1 MLDKNTII
9 KVTNRSN
16 GSTGYTIPDMG
27 NLHRVFQ
34 SGETKDITME
44 ELRKLSYIPGGLN
57 ILKGCLVLDNPDAVA
72 ELLNEVE
79 PEYYYTTEDIKTL
92 LTTGTL
98 AQFEDCLDFA
108 PEGTLNLVKK
118 LAVELELND
127 VAKRKALQEKTGFN
141 VTTAIEANKMDEEEE
156 VVETKTRRAAA
167 INSTPKV
174 TTTGRRTAPATT
186 SKYKVV
192 STLEK

>member
-16 GSTGYTIPDMG
+16 GSTGYTIPDLG
-27 NLHRVFQ
+27 NLHRSFQ
-34 SGETKDITME
+34 SGETKELTME
-44 ELRKLSYIPGGLN
+44 ELRKLSYIPGGMFLLRN
-57 ILKGCLVLDNPDAVA
+57 NLVLDNPETIA

-79 PEYYYTTEDIKTL
+79 PEYYYTEEDIKTL

-108 PEGTLNLVKK
+108 PEGTINLVKK
-118 LAVELELND
+118 LSVELELND
-127 VAKRKALQEKTGFN
+127 VSKRKALLEKTGFN
-141 VTTAIEANKMDEEEE
+141 VTTAIEANQMDEE
-156 VVETKTRRAAA
+156 VVTETKTRRAAA
-167 INSTPKV
+167 ITKTPI
-174 TTTGRRTAPATT
+174 TTTSGRRSAPVA

-192 STLEK
+192 STLDK

>member
-16 GSTGYTIPDMG
+16 GSTGYTIPDLG
-27 NLHRVFQ
+27 NLHRSFQ
-34 SGETKDITME
+34 SGETKELTIE
-44 ELRKLSYIPGGLN
+44 ELRKLSYIPGGMFLLRN
-57 ILKGCLVLDNPDAVA
+57 NLVLDNPEAIA

-79 PEYYYTTEDIKTL
+79 PEYYYTEEDIKTL

-108 PEGTLNLVKK
+108 PEGTINLVKK
-118 LAVELELND
+118 LSVELELND
-127 VAKRKALQEKTGFN
+127 VSKRKALLEKTGFN
-141 VTTAIEANKMDEEEE
+141 VTTAIEANQMDEKE
-156 VVETKTRRAAA
+156 VVTETKTRRTAA
-167 INSTPKV
+167 ITKTPI
-174 TTTGRRTAPATT
+174 TTTSGRRSAPVA

-192 STLEK
+192 STLDK

>member
-16 GSTGYTIPDMG
+16 GSTGYTIPDLG
-27 NLHRVFQ
+27 NLHRTFQ
-34 SGETKDITME
+34 GGETKELTME
-44 ELRKLSYIPGGLN
+44 ELRKLSYIPGGMFLLRHN
-57 ILKGCLVLDNPDAVA
+57 LVLDNQDAIV
-72 ELLNEVE
+72 ELLSEVE
-79 PEYYYTTEDIKTL
+79 PEYYYTEEDIKTL

-108 PEGTLNLVKK
+108 PEGTINLVKK
-118 LAVELELND
+118 LSVDLELND
-127 VAKRKALQEKTGFN
+127 VAKRKALLEKTGFN
-141 VTTAIEANKMDEEEE
+141 VTTAIEANQMEEE
-156 VVETKTRRAAA
+156 VVTETKTRRAEA
-167 INSTPKV
+167 ITKTPLA
-174 TTTGRRTAPATT
+174 TTSGRRSAPVS

>member
-16 GSTGYTIPDMG
+16 GSTGYTIPDLG
-27 NLHRVFQ
+27 NLHRSFQ
-34 SGETKDITME
+34 SGETKELTME
-44 ELRKLSYIPGGLN
+44 ELRKLSYIPGGMFLLRN
-57 ILKGCLVLDNPDAVA
+57 NLVLDNPEAIA

-79 PEYYYTTEDIKTL
+79 PEYYYTEEDIKTL

-108 PEGTLNLVKK
+108 PEGTINLVKK
-118 LAVELELND
+118 LSVELELND
-127 VAKRKALQEKTGFN
+127 VSKRKALLEKTGFN
-141 VTTAIEANKMDEEEE
+141 VTTAIEANQMDEEE
-156 VVETKTRRAAA
+156 VVTETKTRRAAA
-167 INSTPKV
+167 ITKTPI
-174 TTTGRRTAPATT
+174 TTTSGRRSAPVA

-192 STLEK
+192 STLDK

>member
-16 GSTGYTIPDMG
+16 GSTGYTIPDLG
-27 NLHRVFQ
+27 NLHRSFQ
-34 SGETKDITME
+34 SGETKELTME
-44 ELRKLSYIPGGLN
+44 ELRKLSYIPGGMFLLRN
-57 ILKGCLVLDNPDAVA
+57 NLVLDNPEAVA

-79 PEYYYTTEDIKTL
+79 PEYYYTEEDVKNL

-108 PEGTLNLVKK
+108 PEGTINLVKK
-118 LAVELELND
+118 LSVELELND
-127 VAKRKALQEKTGFN
+127 VSKRKALLEKTGFN
-141 VTTAIEANKMDEEEE
+141 VTSAIEANQMDEE
-156 VVETKTRRAAA
+156 VVTETKTRRAAA
-167 INSTPKV
+167 ITKTPI
-174 TTTGRRTAPATT
+174 TTTSGRRSAPVA

-192 STLEK
+192 STLDK

>member
-16 GSTGYTIPDMG
+16 GSTGYTIPDLG
-27 NLHRVFQ
+27 NLHRSFQ
-34 SGETKDITME
+34 SGETKELTME
-44 ELRKLSYIPGGLN
+44 ELRKLSYIPGGMFLLRN
-57 ILKGCLVLDNPDAVA
+57 NLVLDNPEAIA

-79 PEYYYTTEDIKTL
+79 PEYYYTEEDIKTL

-108 PEGTLNLVKK
+108 PEGTINLVKK
-118 LAVELELND
+118 LSVELELND
-127 VAKRKALQEKTGFN
+127 VSKRKALLEKTGFN
-141 VTTAIEANKMDEEEE
+141 VTTAIEANQMDEE
-156 VVETKTRRAAA
+156 VVTETKTRRAAA
-167 INSTPKV
+167 ITKTPI
-174 TTTGRRTAPATT
+174 TTTSGRRSAPVA

-192 STLEK
+192 STLDK

>member
-16 GSTGYTIPDMG
+16 GSTGYTIPDLG
-27 NLHRVFQ
+27 NLRRSFQ
-34 SGETKDITME
+34 SGETKELTME
-44 ELRKLSYIPGGLN
+44 ELRKLSYIPGGMFLLRN
-57 ILKGCLVLDNPDAVA
+57 NLVLDNPEAIA

-79 PEYYYTTEDIKTL
+79 PEYYYTEEDIKTL

-108 PEGTLNLVKK
+108 PEGTINLVKK
-118 LAVELELND
+118 LSVELELND
-127 VAKRKALQEKTGFN
+127 VSKRKALLEKTGFN
-141 VTTAIEANKMDEEEE
+141 VTTAIEANQMDEEE
-156 VVETKTRRAAA
+156 VVTETKTRRAAA
-167 INSTPKV
+167 ITKTPI
-174 TTTGRRTAPATT
+174 TTTSGRRSAPVA

-192 STLEK
+192 STLDK

>member
-16 GSTGYTIPDMG
+16 GSTGYAIPDLG
-27 NLHRVFQ
+27 NLQRVFQ
-34 SGETKDITME
+34 SGETKELTME
-44 ELRKLSYIPGGLN
+44 ELRKLSYIPGGMFLLRN
-57 ILKGCLVLDNPDAVA
+57 NLVLDNPEAVA

-79 PEYYYTTEDIKTL
+79 PEYYYTEEDIKTL

-108 PEGTLNLVKK
+108 PEGTINLVKK
-118 LAVELELND
+118 LSVELELND
-127 VAKRKALQEKTGFN
+127 VSKRKALLEKTGFN
-141 VTTAIEANKMDEEEE
+141 VTSAIEANQMDEEE
-156 VVETKTRRAAA
+156 VVTETKTRRAAA
-167 INSTPKV
+167 INKTPLA
-174 TTTGRRTAPATT
+174 TTSGRRSAPVA

>member
-16 GSTGYTIPDMG
+16 GSTGYAIPDLG
-27 NLHRVFQ
+27 NLQRVFQ
-34 SGETKDITME
+34 SGETKELTME
-44 ELRKLSYIPGGLN
+44 ELRKLSYIPGGMFLLRN
-57 ILKGCLVLDNPDAVA
+57 NLVLDNPEAVA
-72 ELLNEVE
+72 ELLNDVE
-79 PEYYYTTEDIKTL
+79 PEYYYTEEDIKTL

-108 PEGTLNLVKK
+108 PEGTINLVKK
-118 LAVELELND
+118 LSVDLELND
-127 VAKRKALQEKTGFN
+127 VSKRKALLEKTGFN
-141 VTTAIEANKMDEEEE
+141 VTSAIEANQMDEEE
-156 VVETKTRRAAA
+156 VVTETKTRRAAA
-167 INSTPKV
+167 INKTPLST
-174 TTTGRRTAPATT
+174 TSERRSAPVT

>member
-16 GSTGYTIPDMG
+16 GSTGYTIPDLG
-27 NLHRVFQ
+27 NLHRSFQ
-34 SGETKDITME
+34 SGETKELTME
-44 ELRKLSYIPGGLN
+44 ELRKLSYIPGGMFLLRN
-57 ILKGCLVLDNPDAVA
+57 NLVLDNPEAIA

-79 PEYYYTTEDIKTL
+79 PEYYYTEEDIKTL

-108 PEGTLNLVKK
+108 PEGTINLVKK
-118 LAVELELND
+118 LSVELELND
-127 VAKRKALQEKTGFN
+127 VSKRKALLEKTGFN
-141 VTTAIEANKMDEEEE
+141 VTTAIEANQMDEKE
-156 VVETKTRRAAA
+156 VVTETKTRRTAA
-167 INSTPKV
+167 ITKTPI
-174 TTTGRRTAPATT
+174 TTTSGRRSAPVA

-192 STLEK
+192 STLDK

>member
-16 GSTGYTIPDMG
+16 GSTGYAIPDLG
-27 NLHRVFQ
+27 NLQRVFQ
-34 SGETKDITME
+34 SGETKELTME
-44 ELRKLSYIPGGLN
+44 ELRKLSYIPGGMFLLRN
-57 ILKGCLVLDNPDAVA
+57 NLVLDNPEAVA

-79 PEYYYTTEDIKTL
+79 PEYYYTEEDIKTL

-108 PEGTLNLVKK
+108 PEGTINLVKK
-118 LAVELELND
+118 LSVDLELND
-127 VAKRKALQEKTGFN
+127 VSKRKALLEKTGFN
-141 VTTAIEANKMDEEEE
+141 VTSAIEANQMDEEE
-156 VVETKTRRAAA
+156 VVTETKTRRAAA
-167 INSTPKV
+167 INKTPLA
-174 TTTGRRTAPATT
+174 TTSGRRSAPAA

>member
-16 GSTGYTIPDMG
+16 GSTGYAIPDLG
-27 NLHRVFQ
+27 NLQRVFQ
-34 SGETKDITME
+34 SGETKELTME
-44 ELRKLSYIPGGLN
+44 ELRKLSYIPGGMFL
-57 ILKGCLVLDNPDAVA
+57 LKNNLVLDNPEAVA

-79 PEYYYTTEDIKTL
+79 PEYYYTEEDIKTL

-108 PEGTLNLVKK
+108 PEGTINLVKK
-118 LAVELELND
+118 LSVDLELND
-127 VAKRKALQEKTGFN
+127 VSKRKALLEKTGFN
-141 VTTAIEANKMDEEEE
+141 VTSAIEANQMDEEE
-156 VVETKTRRAAA
+156 VVTETKTRRAAA
-167 INSTPKV
+167 INQTPLA
-174 TTTGRRTAPATT
+174 TTSGRRSAPVA